1 MRQALLVVALGV
13 ALLQIGVGASMLALS
28 SFVGE
33 VGGEGMVTDYRLPPI
48 GIAIVASQIA
58 GACLAAVALLLS
70 GRRPVLATAAVIV
83 GALPSIMYTYPPLV
97 QPGVFL
103 LLLGPLAIW
112 ASRRSA
118 RTQPV
123 IT

>member
-1 MRQALLVVALGV
+1 
-13 ALLQIGVGASMLALS
+13 MLALS

-33 VGGEGMVTDYRLPPI
+33 VRGEGVLTDYRLHPYHTVV
-48 GIAIVASQIA
+48 VASAVA
-58 GACLAAVALLLS
+58 GGCLAAAALLLTR
-70 GRRPVLATAAVIV
+70 RRPVLATAAVIV

-112 ASRRSA
+112 VSHRSGHTHPAS
-118 RTQPV
+118 T
-123 IT
+123 

>member
-1 MRQALLVVALGV
+1 MRHPLLAVALGV
-13 ALLQIGVGASMLALS
+13 ALLQVGVSVSMVALS

-33 VGGEGMVTDYRLPPI
+33 VRGEGVLTDYRLPSY

-70 GRRPVLATAAVIV
+70 GRRPGWATAGVIV

-97 QPGVFL
+97 QPAVLL

-112 ASRRSA
+112 VSHRSGHTHPAS
-118 RTQPV
+118 V
-123 IT
+123 

>member
-1 MRQALLVVALGV
+1 MRQALLVVALGL
-13 ALLQIGVGASMLALS
+13 ALLQIGVGVSMLTLS

-33 VGGEGMVTDYRLPPI
+33 VRGEGVVTDYRLHFY
-48 GIAIVASQIA
+48 GTVMMASAIA
-58 GACLAAVALLLS
+58 GACLAAAALLI
-70 GRRPVLATAAVIV
+70 GRRRPVLATAAVIV

-112 ASRRSA
+112 ASWGSG
-118 RTQPV
+118 RTHPAS
-123 IT
+123 T